1 MIVRSAEDIEGSEND
16 WRWSAGLTRRL
27 LLERDGMGFTVTD
40 TTVEAGTSSPLHYRD
55 HLEACYCIEGRGE
68 VECEGVVHPIAPGTI
83 YALDRHDAHVLRA
96 HTDMRL
102 ICVFNPALEG
112 GEKPGRSEEW

>member
-1 MIVRSAEDIEGSEND
+1 
-16 WRWSAGLTRRL
+16 
-27 LLERDGMGFTVTD
+27 
-40 TTVEAGTSSPLHYRD
+40 
-55 HLEACYCIEGRGE
+55 
-68 VECEGVVHPIAPGTI
+68 VVHPIAPGTI

-112 GEKPGRSEEW
+112 GETPGRPGEW